1 MHVIVQPFYF
11 MQQKH
16 FEDAFTALIPQHFD
30 TAFHLVIIKL
40 QKLEA
45 SSAFTIYYTGNGF
58 IKFIN
63 SLIFNIQM
71 LTE

>member
-30 TAFHLVIIKL
+30 TVRCFPFGYYQIAKVRSKF
-40 QKLEA
+40 
-45 SSAFTIYYTGNGF
+45 SIYYLLYRKRLHKIYQQLDF
-58 IKFIN
+58 
-63 SLIFNIQM
+63 
-71 LTE
+71 